1 MTVIL
6 KVPKAEVPKIKIN
19 VKKKIR
25 LEKNIK

>member
-6 KVPKAEVPKIKIN
+6 KVPKAEVPKIKIV

-25 LEKNIK
+25 LEKN